1 MYRRF
6 VADRIAPTLGTA
18 HDGDIVR
25 RVVRTAQTAKE
36 KWRAIGHWP
45 GRQQFWQFLGFIVFV
60 TWNVCRTFFSVSVA
74 IEDGFP
80 ARFPFV
86 QVWEQL
92 YAKEPCPG
100 HVMTFLY
107 IRCPLYS

>member
-6 VADRIAPTLGTA
+6 VADRIAPTLRTA

-45 GRQQFWQFLGFIVFV
+45 RD
-60 TWNVCRTFFSVSVA
+60 
-74 IEDGFP
+74 EDGSNFGS
-80 ARFPFV
+80 F
-86 QVWEQL
+86 
-92 YAKEPCPG
+92 
-100 HVMTFLY
+100 
-107 IRCPLYS
+107 